1 MKYLSLAA
9 GALGI
14 ILLLAGFLG
23 RFTGAPEL
31 FLFGQAF
38 AARSFVDLA
47 NTLLLVGIFVHL
59 LRTEQK

>member
-9 GALGI
+9 GGLGVLLLLVGI
-14 ILLLAGFLG
+14 IG
-23 RFTGAPEL
+23 RFSGTPGVE
-31 FLFGQAF
+31 LFGQAF
-38 AARSFVDLA
+38 SAISFVVLA

>member
-1 MKYLSLAA
+1 MQYLSLAA

-14 ILLLAGFLG
+14 LMLLVGFLG
-23 RFTGAPEL
+23 RFIGAPEI

-38 AARSFVDLA
+38 AARTFVDFA
-47 NTLLLVGIFVHL
+47 TTLLLVGIFVHL

>member
-9 GALGI
+9 GGLGVLV
-14 ILLLAGFLG
+14 LLVGFLG
-23 RFTGAPEL
+23 RFIGAPEI
-31 FLFGQAF
+31 FLLGQAF
-38 AARSFVDLA
+38 SAISFVVLA

>member
-14 ILLLAGFLG
+14 LMLLVGFLG
-23 RFTGAPEL
+23 RFIGAPEI

-38 AARSFVDLA
+38 AARTFVDFA
-47 NTLLLVGIFVHL
+47 TNLLLVGIFVHL

>member
-23 RFTGAPEL
+23 RLIGAPEL

-59 LRTEQK
+59 LSTEKK

>member
-14 ILLLAGFLG
+14 LMLLVGFLG
-23 RFTGAPEL
+23 RFIGAPEI

-38 AARSFVDLA
+38 AARTFVDFA
-47 NTLLLVGIFVHL
+47 TTLLLVGIFVHL
-59 LRTEQK
+59 LSTEPK

>member
-9 GALGI
+9 GALAM
-14 ILLLAGFLG
+14 LLLIAGFLG
-23 RFTGAPEL
+23 RFIGTPEL

-38 AARSFVDLA
+38 AASSFVDLA

>member
-23 RFTGAPEL
+23 RFIGAPEL

>member
-14 ILLLAGFLG
+14 LMVLVGFLG
-23 RFTGAPEL
+23 RFIDAPEI

-38 AARSFVDLA
+38 AARTFVDLA
-47 NTLLLVGIFVHL
+47 TTLLLVGIFVHL
-59 LRTEQK
+59 LSTEQK

>member
-14 ILLLAGFLG
+14 LMLLVGFLG
-23 RFTGAPEL
+23 RFIAAPEI

-38 AARSFVDLA
+38 AARTFVDHA
-47 NTLLLVGIFVHL
+47 NTSCSSSGSSCLLS
-59 LRTEQK
+59 TEQK